1 MATQLKTKSSSHSH
15 SHSHHSSSSS
25 SSSSKSHS
33 LSSSGSQKQY
43 YLITNTPVRATTE
56 AAEIDLLAES
66 WKLPYSIDDSDLTFD
81 GKPLNMLYEENRW
94 RAEHHVSESG
104 GGDPRDYYYSSS
116 SGSSTGSSAGKEH
129 KSRGRSRQ
137 SKK

>member
-1 MATQLKTKSSSHSH
+1 MSTQTKTKSSSHH
-15 SHSHHSSSSS
+15 HHSSHK
-25 SSSSKSHS
+25 SSSKS
-33 LSSSGSQKQY
+33 SSTSSTRQY
-43 YLITNTPVRATTE
+43 YLITEAPLRATSETT
-56 AAEIDLLAES
+56 EIDLQAES

-94 RAEHHVSESG
+94 MAEHVNGSG
-104 GGDPRDYYYSSS
+104 GSGDYHYSS
-116 SGSSTGSSAGKEH
+116 SGSSSSSGKEH

>member
-1 MATQLKTKSSSHSH
+1 MSTQAKTKSSS
-15 SHSHHSSSSS
+15 SHHHSSKSSKSSSSS
-25 SSSSKSHS
+25 S
-33 LSSSGSQKQY
+33 QREY
-43 YLITNTPVRATTE
+43 YLITEAPLRATTE
-56 AAEIDLLAES
+56 TAEIDLQAES

-94 RAEHHVSESG
+94 MAEHHVGSG
-104 GGDPRDYYYSSS
+104 DYQYSSS
-116 SGSSTGSSAGKEH
+116 RSSSSSGKEH